1 MTIAELIKL
10 AEAATPGPWEF
21 TAGSDICTVDE
32 LPSPHGLM
40 RVHICDFPLPPRR
53 TPPSTPNSNATYIA
67 ALSPDRM
74 IKILKAVEQMRDAL
88 EAYKDFEVG
97 ARIEMGMMNGPKTTT
112 QYTVPAAK
120 EALSALD
127 EAVGK

>member
-74 IKILKAVEQMRDAL
+74 IKM